1 MQPTGRT
8 RKAIYSTYSY
18 DVWGNEE
25 DGYEVNDVFCI
36 NQAVEFTQEE
46 LVSNEGLPFEFRY
59 WEVPEEEVVE
69 YFGLTSEE
77 ASLDGDDED
86 NLYVETNDGMPV
98 GEIRF
103 ERIVE
108 EDS

>member
-8 RKAIYSTYSY
+8 RKAIYSTYDY

-36 NQAVEFTQEE
+36 NRAVEFTQEE
-46 LVSNEGLPFEFRY
+46 FVYNNLTCREVHL
-59 WEVPEEEVVE
+59 WEVSEKELAD
-69 YFGLTSEE
+69 YFGFHPTEVEVS
-77 ASLDGDDED
+77 GDDEV
-86 NLYVETNDGMPV
+86 LYVDREDGMPV

-103 ERIVE
+103 ERLVE
-108 EDS
+108 EGI